1 MPVIHSSPHP
11 NKDRGLAEDAMPG
24 NPYPNVGGGGD
35 VEPGYDAHEWA
46 PVSGHG
52 RGMYP
57 GSGNVTM
64 SYSPRGGQAPPL
76 ATGRRE
82 FERQHSPNRHSH
94 RQHENMNPY
103 PMEGRYRGV
112 SFDGRP
118 GGRPSFGRSYSD
130 DDEDDEDEGEWF
142 DEENSDDEEEQVFFP
157 PKMGRGRGRGRG
169 RDHAWDSSD
178 GEEFERRFDDEDEE
192 DFDEEDEEDEEFEEA
207 FAQPR
212 GHFRGGMMPRRGHP
226 RFHRGAMHRS
236 SPPPLETPPDSPPP
250 LSFGALPRNNMDP
263 RMMRGRDMDPRMMR
277 GRDMDPRMMRGR
289 DMDPR
294 MMRGRRMSPSMMNR
308 GGMRNIPVRG
318 GPPFS
323 RGNSMRRGPVSRK
336 RARFV
341 ESPSSTTSSDSRDVR
356 RFQRLSGGFR
366 PPSRSGGSIKRAMK
380 WLTKPDS
387 QYYTLLL

>member
-1 MPVIHSSPHP
+1 
-11 NKDRGLAEDAMPG
+11 MPG
-24 NPYPNVGGGGD
+24 NPYPNTGGGGD

-46 PVSGHG
+46 PVSDHG

-57 GSGNVTM
+57 GSERVTM

-76 ATGRRE
+76 APGRRQ

-94 RQHENMNPY
+94 RQHENMNPH

-112 SFDGRP
+112 SFAGRP
-118 GGRPSFGRSYSD
+118 GGRPSFARSYSD

-142 DEENSDDEEEQVFFP
+142 DEENTDDEEERVFFP
-157 PKMGRGRGRGRG
+157 PKMGRGRGRG
-169 RDHAWDSSD
+169 HAWDSSD

-212 GHFRGGMMPRRGHP
+212 GHFRGGMMPGRGHP
-226 RFHRGAMHRS
+226 RLHRGAMRGS
-236 SPPPLETPPDSPPP
+236 SPPPLETPPDSPPS
-250 LSFGALPRNNMDP
+250 LSFGTLPHNMDP

-294 MMRGRRMSPSMMNR
+294 MMRGRDMGPRMMRGRGMSPSMMNR
-308 GGMRNIPVRG
+308 GGVRNIPVRG

-323 RGNSMRRGPVSRK
+323 RGNSMRQGPVSRK

-341 ESPSSTTSSDSRDVR
+341 DSHSSTTSSDSRDVP
-356 RFQRLSGGFR
+356 RFQRPSGGFR

-380 WLTKPDS
+380 WLTKPDG